1 MLDVI
6 GLQCVCSEICCNVN
20 VFIVLAKFIVLEIC
34 NYVSDI
40 PYNLKR
46 GLEFSPR
53 TWYVLGI
60 SQAVSN

>member
-1 MLDVI
+1 MSVR
-6 GLQCVCSEICCNVN
+6 EMFCNIN
-20 VFIVLAKFIVLEIC
+20 VFIVLAKFIALEIC
-34 NYVSDI
+34 NYVIGI
-40 PYNLKR
+40 PWNLKR